1 MVQTTLDTA
10 TLKSVF
16 DTAFLKAALLQ
27 LVQEDPTFLQNLLAN
42 LPKGEESVHNVVAES
57 PSPNYDDINS
67 VMEVKAAYA
76 AMVEESPSPNYGG
89 IPNTKLDALIQ
100 LNFERY
106 DETFRKLA

>member
-1 MVQTTLDTA
+1 MVQTALDTA
-10 TLKSVF
+10 TLKAAF

-27 LVQEDPTFLQNLLAN
+27 LVQEDPAFLQNLLAAAPN
-42 LPKGEESVHNVVAES
+42 GAERID
-57 PSPNYDDINS
+57 NR
-67 VMEVKAAYA
+67 
-76 AMVEESPSPNYGG
+76 VEESPAPNYGG